1 MTKTELFYREHTIT
15 EFTAEYRKFA
25 IGMHQFRLKMSE
37 FGYILHVKLKY
48 GIIQSQNRCETI
60 GYSSIV
66 CDKEQIENSLAL
78 K

>member
-1 MTKTELFYREHTIT
+1 MTKTELFNRGHTIT
-15 EFTAEYRKFA
+15 EFNAKYRKFA
-25 IGMHQFRLKMSE
+25 IEIHQFRLKMSE

-48 GIIQSQNRCETI
+48 SIIQSQNRYETI